1 MIGVPDWGTR
11 GPTTSGGLRPT
22 ECERGRGYEAVPKPT
37 PRTATS
43 HGKGH
48 ACVWPSSTTSM
59 ANANDTQDAHRLRRL
74 RDDRLDPRTRSL
86 RRRHSAERDGNREP
100 RTVTD
105 GYTRSVANRQSEPF
119 SDRYA

>member
-1 MIGVPDWGTR
+1 
-11 GPTTSGGLRPT
+11 
-22 ECERGRGYEAVPKPT
+22 
-37 PRTATS
+37 
-43 HGKGH
+43 
-48 ACVWPSSTTSM
+48 M

-105 GYTRSVANRQSEPF
+105 GHARSIANRQPESFPYRFPERLSNGHSL
-119 SDRYA
+119 SDRYRQSRPDRQPFAMGYSESFSF